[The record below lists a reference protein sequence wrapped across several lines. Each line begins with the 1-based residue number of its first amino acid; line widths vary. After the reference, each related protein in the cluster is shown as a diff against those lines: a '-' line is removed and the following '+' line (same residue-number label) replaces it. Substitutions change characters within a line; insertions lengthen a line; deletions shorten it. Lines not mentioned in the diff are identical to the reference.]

1 MSYPPTSDP
10 ESQQWFSRYDRG
22 QKGHLT
28 FDELH
33 HLLNDRGHSLWA
45 PFEQDTALKLA
56 RSFAPP
62 GTQGPPTLTPP
73 ALNALWQYLSQWHS
87 IFLSFD
93 ADRSGRISHSEL
105 QNALAA
111 FGIRLPP
118 RLVHLMIH
126 KQNLMQ
132 GKIQKGRRLPDDI
145 DFPSFIDLCITCK
158 QATDTFGRLDP
169 NHSGSVQLYW
179 ENYMDI
185 IVSGR

>member
-1 MSYPPTSDP
+1 MTYGGVWGLYSDLP
-10 ESQQWFSRYDRG
+10 MQWAKQG
-22 QKGHLT
+22 MKKTKTVG
-28 FDELH
+28 
-33 HLLNDRGHSLWA
+33 LLLVPVDLYLSPRLYA
-45 PFEQDTALKLA
+45 VIRLA

-73 ALNALWQYLSQWHS
+73 AFIALWQYLSQWYS

-126 KQNLMQ
+126 KQNLMT

-145 DFPSFIDLCITCK
+145 DFPSFIDICITCK
-158 QATDTFGRLDP
+158 QATDTFGRLDTSQ
-169 NHSGSVQLYW
+169 SGSVQLYW